1 MAPFLYL
8 KRWLGKYS
16 DEQNKLNLILGFY
29 PTNTT
34 LYREALT
41 HKSLKAKKKHNERLE
56 FLGDAVFGSVVA
68 DILYQMFPKEK
79 EGFLTQTRAK
89 IVSRKN
95 LNHIALKMN
104 IDKHLKHQT
113 NSKQAI
119 FGNALEALI
128 GAVFVDKGYEFTIN
142 FIEKKIIE
150 PHLDIKKITKE
161 IYSHKSRL
169 LEWGHANKKNVK
181 FKVVYSCGKDHE
193 KTHKVI
199 VEIGEKKI
207 AKGIDTTIKK
217 AEELA
222 AKRAYQELIKI

>member
-1 MAPFLYL
+1 
-8 KRWLGKYS
+8 
-16 DEQNKLNLILGFY
+16 
-29 PTNTT
+29 
-34 LYREALT
+34 
-41 HKSLKAKKKHNERLE
+41 
-56 FLGDAVFGSVVA
+56 
-68 DILYQMFPKEK
+68 MFPKEK

-161 IYSHKSRL
+161 IYSHK
-169 LEWGHANKKNVK
+169 KQ
-181 FKVVYSCGKDHE
+181 
-193 KTHKVI
+193 I
-199 VEIGEKKI
+199 VRVGARK
-207 AKGIDTTIKK
+207 
-217 AEELA
+217 
-222 AKRAYQELIKI
+222 